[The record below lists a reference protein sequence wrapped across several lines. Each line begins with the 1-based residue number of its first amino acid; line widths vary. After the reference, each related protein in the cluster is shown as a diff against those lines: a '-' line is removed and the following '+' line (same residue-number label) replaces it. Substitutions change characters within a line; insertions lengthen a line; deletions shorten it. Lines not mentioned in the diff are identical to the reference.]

1 MTRNGHWKLQNLN
14 FGSHKSKVC
23 HPEGG
28 VRPRDLLFAVAETKS
43 RFLAPLGMTIKRG
56 SLRYFVTLWLCG
68 ISLLLFPAPVRAQSL
83 DKPTTPTDK
92 DILSFLFAPTDE
104 SSIPSA
110 ACTETK
116 NTT

>member
-43 RFLAPLGMTIKRG
+43 RFLAPLGMTIKRVF
-56 SLRYFVTLWLCG
+56 LRYFVTLCALWLCG
-68 ISLLLFPAPVRAQSL
+68 ISLLLFPAPGRVQSL
-83 DKPTTPTDK
+83 DKPTTDRKSTR
-92 DILSFLFAPTDE
+92 LN
-104 SSIPSA
+104 SS
-110 ACTETK
+110 
-116 NTT
+116 